1 MKDASRD
8 AKNAGISRKSG
19 PPASPFSA
27 AIRLL
32 ARRPYAVAEM
42 RRALEKRFGEGDPV
56 EEAIARLRELRY
68 LDDQAFSRQYASFL
82 ARHRAFGRERIRH
95 ELKAKLVDYRTIDPA
110 LDQTFEET
118 SERLLLERALEK
130 KLRSIHLPLTRRK
143 FYSLCQSLMRLG
155 FRSNDIMK
163 VMHSRPELK
172 PVAEAVE

>member
-1 MKDASRD
+1 MSASSE
-8 AKNAGISRKSG
+8 AGKQKPE
-19 PPASPFSA
+19 PPPNPFSTA
-27 AIRLL
+27 MRLL
-32 ARRPYAVAEM
+32 ARRPYAVAEL
-42 RRALEKRFGEGDPV
+42 RRALEKRYGESSQV

-68 LDDQAFSRQYASFL
+68 LDDQSFSRQYASFL

-118 SERLLLERALEK
+118 SERQLLERALEK
-130 KLRSIHLPLTRRK
+130 KLRSVRFPLTRRK

-163 VMHSRPELK
+163 VMHSRPELA
-172 PVAEAVE
+172 PVAERLNEE